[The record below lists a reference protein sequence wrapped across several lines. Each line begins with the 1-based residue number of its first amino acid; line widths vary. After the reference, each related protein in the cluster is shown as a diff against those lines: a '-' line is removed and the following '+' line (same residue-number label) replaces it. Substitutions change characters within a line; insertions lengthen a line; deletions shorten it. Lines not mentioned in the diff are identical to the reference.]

1 MKKISKFYNQ
11 NKGISVCF
19 IISLLIAISYIATL
33 ELPEIIDGIEK
44 WYNLAFQFSIGIICS
59 FIFYIF
65 QVYIPDKK
73 RNEEINKCIKS
84 RLITI
89 KYKMKNQIDALSYAI
104 LGEEKG
110 IYTKEQL
117 LKIAKEFDTN
127 TKVNVINEN
136 KRYLTGIELIYGNIE
151 EIKIETDKIF
161 MYYNRNISVEI
172 MKLLEEINQSSYVE
186 TMKSMYRIGNM
197 KLGGST
203 IDNNQFLN
211 YYLQYEKLREIIY
224 NDFD

>member
-1 MKKISKFYNQ
+1 
-11 NKGISVCF
+11 
-19 IISLLIAISYIATL
+19 
-33 ELPEIIDGIEK
+33 
-44 WYNLAFQFSIGIICS
+44 
-59 FIFYIF
+59 
-65 QVYIPDKK
+65 
-73 RNEEINKCIKS
+73 
-84 RLITI
+84 
-89 KYKMKNQIDALSYAI
+89 MKNQIDALAYVI
-104 LGEEKG
+104 LGEENDV
-110 IYTKEQL
+110 YTKEQL

-172 MKLLEEINQSSYVE
+172 MKLLEEINKSLYVE
-186 TMKSMYRIGNM
+186 SMKSMYKIGNM

-203 IDNNQFLN
+203 INNNQFLD
-211 YYLQYEKLREIIY
+211 YYLQYEELREIIY